1 MSAELKRNVIASEY
15 IRLIEGGNAIRLL
28 PLWQPWAT
36 LCVRDGQ
43 DGKPLKVHET
53 RSWKPNYLPPPFA
66 VAIHACMR
74 WTREQR
80 SRCQTS
86 PFRQALTEL
95 GYDLGYPEMRHL
107 PEPTPELPRGAIIG
121 LAIVTNIQPV
131 EVVKGELDAT
141 VERNQPYTPER
152 TAALLDL
159 AFGDYTPGRFA
170 WRLGFTWELT
180 LPIPFV
186 ASQTQLPPIPATV
199 RKEVLSQ
206 LRARFG

>member
-15 IRLIEGGNAIRLL
+15 IRLIEEGNAIRLL

-43 DGKPLKVHET
+43 NGKPLKVHET

-80 SRCQTS
+80 SRCQSS
-86 PFRQALTEL
+86 PFRQALMEL
-95 GYDLGYPEMRHL
+95 GYDLGYPEMKKL
-107 PEPTPELPRGAIIG
+107 PDPTPELPRGAIIG

-131 EVVKGELDAT
+131 EVIAKEHVKGLTGEPKDEAA
-141 VERNQPYTPER
+141 R
-152 TAALLDL
+152 TAILQDI

-199 RKEVLSQ
+199 REEVLSQ